1 MTFLRWKKE
10 KEKFSLKTFLSLK
23 NFPNKKDNNL
33 NLLSDFIVFVAYT
46 KKKIFWKMIFFYPS
60 GLRNGDLFHL
70 STFNIQLCFLCPV

>member
-33 NLLSDFIVFVAYT
+33 NLLSDFIVFVEYT
-46 KKKIFWKMIFFYPS
+46 KRKIF
-60 GLRNGDLFHL
+60 
-70 STFNIQLCFLCPV
+70 

>member
-46 KKKIFWKMIFFYPS
+46 KRENFLKDDI
-60 GLRNGDLFHL
+60 LL
-70 STFNIQLCFLCPV
+70 SIRFT